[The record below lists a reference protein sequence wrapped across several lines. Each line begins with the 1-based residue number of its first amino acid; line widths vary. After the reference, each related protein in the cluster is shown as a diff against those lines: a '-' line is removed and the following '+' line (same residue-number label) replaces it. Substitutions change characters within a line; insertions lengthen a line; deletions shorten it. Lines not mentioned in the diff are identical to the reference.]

1 MEFSFKVKKII
12 GALYTILTFYLLT
25 ILLHLNRKTSEY
37 IYIILTAVS
46 NICFRFSSLL
56 YILVNL
62 T

>member
-37 IYIILTAVS
+37 IYNTAVS